1 MTKLR
6 TIKIIHKKGR
16 KSPWG
21 ARYYARS
28 DKPVLRFFETKAE
41 AEGYRHE
48 LLETFRRE
56 AIAALEQ
63 AAVPAQGRTVTDVI
77 ERFLVDAKD
86 RGLRPAS
93 VSGYKSHM
101 RPLGR
106 YFPGRTLG
114 SLTAPELEA
123 FTRRPN
129 WALTTQKST
138 WRYIRILFNSA
149 DMNPPRKTWDW
160 PVTDE
165 EEPEY
170 LTPAQ
175 AQLYLDNAPKRIK
188 AAVALGLFAGIRQA
202 EIGKL
207 TESNINRID
216 KIIRIP
222 ASVAKKRRARVL
234 DNLPQNLWDILSTN
248 ELDKNILLTAH
259 QDYRAELRATHHFQW
274 ISNGPRH
281 SFATFHVAW
290 KGYDGQRHF
299 NLCETADI
307 LGHMN
312 GLDLLNRH
320 YRGLASSAQADEY
333 FKIGLKV

>member
-6 TIKIIHKKGR
+6 TIKIIYKKGR

-21 ARYYARS
+21 ARYYAGPT
-28 DKPVLRFFETKAE
+28 KPVVRFFETKAE
-41 AEGYRHE
+41 AEAYRHE

-63 AAVPAQGRTVTDVI
+63 AAVPAQGHTVTDVV
-77 ERFLVDAKD
+77 ERFIKDAAE

-93 VSGYKSHM
+93 VKGYKSHM

-106 YFPGRTLG
+106 WFPGRTLG
-114 SLTAPELEA
+114 SLTVPELEA
-123 FTRRPN
+123 YTRRPN
-129 WALTTQKST
+129 WALATQKCA
-138 WRYIRILFNSA
+138 WRHVVCLYSHCGLT
-149 DMNPPRKTWDW
+149 PPKKSWDW

-165 EEPEY
+165 AEPEFF
-170 LTPAQ
+170 TPAQ
-175 AQLYLDNAPKRIK
+175 AQLYLDNAPERIK

-207 TESNINRID
+207 TEANINRID

-234 DNLPQNLWDILSTN
+234 DNLPQNLWDILSHW
-248 ELDKNILLTAH
+248 ELEKSAH
-259 QDYRAELRATHHFQW
+259 QRAHEVYRADLRATHHFNW

>member
-1 MTKLR
+1 MKLK
-6 TIKIIHKKGR
+6 TIKIIHKRGR

-21 ARYYARS
+21 ARYYATPT
-28 DKPVLRFFETKAE
+28 KPVVRFFETKAE
-41 AEGYRHE
+41 AEAYRHE
-48 LLETFRRE
+48 LLETFRRQAIE
-56 AIAALEQ
+56 ALQQ
-63 AAVPAQGRTVTDVI
+63 ASVPAQGHTVADVV
-77 ERFLVDAKD
+77 ERFIEDAKA

-93 VSGYKSHM
+93 ISGYKSHM

-114 SLTAPELEA
+114 SLTVPELEA

-129 WALTTQKST
+129 WALTTQKTT
-138 WRYIRILFNSA
+138 WRIIRILFNSV
-149 DMNPPRKTWDW
+149 DITPPKKTWDW

-165 EEPEY
+165 DEPEF

-175 AQLYLDNAPKRIK
+175 AQLYLDNAPERIK

-202 EIGKL
+202 EIEKL
-207 TESNINRID
+207 TEANINRID

-234 DNLPQNLWDILSTN
+234 DNLPQNLWDILSTW
-248 ELDKNILLTAH
+248 ELNASPLRFVHEA
-259 QDYRAELRATHHFQW
+259 YRRDLRAIHHFNW

-281 SFATFHVAW
+281 SFASFHVAW

-307 LGHMN
+307 LGHIN